1 MQLEKRIYCIEG
13 HWNYGKREAE
23 PSVEPI
29 LQMLKGLGQW
39 PYARRDC
46 ATVEEM
52 NYWIRHEWNP
62 RCKEGSVLYLATHG
76 EEGRIWLSDDHSV
89 DVAGID
95 ADCTN
100 CWVHF
105 GGCNVLSV
113 PEDRI
118 REFMSKS
125 GATVVSGYTVETD
138 WTDITT
144 APVLA
149 LELLL
154 FSSAAARS
162 VNVGDGRSRPKLKGI
177 VDDLNGR
184 FPDCGFRLHTK
195 ESVGL

>member
-13 HWNYGKREAE
+13 HWNYGTREVE

-29 LQMLKGLGQW
+29 LQMLQGLGQW

-52 NYWIRHEWNP
+52 NYWIRQEWN
-62 RCKEGSVLYLATHG
+62 RCREGSVLYLATHG
-76 EEGRIWLSDDHSV
+76 EKGRIWLSDDYSV
-89 DVAGID
+89 DVAGIN

-113 PEDRI
+113 QEDRI
-118 REFMSKS
+118 EELMSNS
-125 GATVVSGYTVETD
+125 GATVVSGYTVEAG
-138 WTDITT
+138 WADITLPP
-144 APVLA
+144 ALA
-149 LELLL
+149 LELVL

-162 VNVGDGRSRPKLKGI
+162 VDLGDGRSRPKLRKI
-177 VDDLNGR
+177 ADDLNDR
-184 FPDCGFRLHTK
+184 FPDCGFRLH
-195 ESVGL
+195 VR